1 MLEAKEEEYPTEE
14 AERVGAFTQL
24 LGGPSGRQA
33 GAILLPAADSRDDRH
48 SSEHSM
54 DSSDAMQTPIACIQT
69 GQEQEE
75 MSFLLLPLAA
85 RRFPYFCPIGY

>member
-1 MLEAKEEEYPTEE
+1 MEAKEEEDPAAE
-14 AERVGAFTQL
+14 AERVDAFTQL
-24 LGGPSGRQA
+24 LGGPGGRQA

-54 DSSDAMQTPIACIQT
+54 DPSDETRTPIACIQK

-75 MSFLLLPLAA
+75 MSFLLLPLSA
-85 RRFPYFCPIGY
+85 RRFPYVCPMGY